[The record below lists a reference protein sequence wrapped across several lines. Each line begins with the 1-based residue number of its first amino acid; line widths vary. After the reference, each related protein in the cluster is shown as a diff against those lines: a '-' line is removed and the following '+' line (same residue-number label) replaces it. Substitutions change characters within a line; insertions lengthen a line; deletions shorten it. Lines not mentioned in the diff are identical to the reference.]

1 MSRINNNSRS
11 INIAAPITPCC
22 KVCKDAGKPESEY
35 SSHWVKD
42 KEGKVICPY
51 IKGLNCN
58 YCMNYGNASQA
69 SGHTPKYCKFLKKN
83 TENNE
88 KKKIPLP
95 TPPQSKHR
103 PGNKF
108 AVFDDSDSDSGE
120 DCVLVVPQEVVDL
133 YPVLSAKVKA
143 TSKSV
148 SVKFNIS
155 YAEKLATLVVPTPT
169 PKPLPSLMV
178 PDDNVAQISEDDG
191 EYSPNKKKWDMA
203 AFMNRTK
210 TLKSKSWADASDSD
224 SD

>member
-11 INIAAPITPCC
+11 INTASQITPCC

-35 SSHWVKD
+35 TSHWVKD

-69 SGHTPKYCKFLKKN
+69 AGHTPKYCKFLKKN

-88 KKKIPLP
+88 KKKEPLP
-95 TPPQSKHR
+95 TPKSSKYR

-108 AVFDDSDSDSGE
+108 AVFDDSDSDGGE
-120 DCVLVVPQEVVDL
+120 DCVLVVSQEVVDM
-133 YPVLSAKVKA
+133 YPVLSTKVKA

-155 YAEKLATLVVPTPT
+155 YAEKLATVAVQ
-169 PKPLPSLMV
+169 PKPLPALIV
-178 PDDNVAQISEDDG
+178 PTDNVAQISEDEED
-191 EYSPNKKKWDMA
+191 SPNKKTLKMA
-203 AFMNRTK
+203 DFINRNK
-210 TLKSKSWADASDSD
+210 HLKSKSWADATDSD

>member
-11 INIAAPITPCC
+11 INTVAQITPCC

-69 SGHTPKYCKFLKKN
+69 AGHTPKYCKFLKKN
-83 TENNE
+83 TEKNE
-88 KKKIPLP
+88 KKNIPLP

-120 DCVLVVPQEVVDL
+120 DCVLVVPQEVVDM

-155 YAEKLATLVVPTPT
+155 YAEKLATVVVPTPT
-169 PKPLPSLMV
+169 PKPLPALIV
-178 PDDNVAQISEDDG
+178 PDNNVAQISENEEDG
-191 EYSPNKKKWDMA
+191 PTWSMA
-203 AFMNRTK
+203 EFMNRTK
-210 TLKSKSWADASDSD
+210 KLKSKSWADATDSD